1 MKQYSTEQLQESAQ
15 RTANVYA
22 EIANRTMGSK
32 LPIPVFLEFNLQ
44 NTTPKAAG
52 CATTTMQVNIN
63 MILFEDNVDHILN
76 DTIPHE
82 IAHLVQFDKFNHR
95 GADTQGHGIEW
106 QEITRRFGKT
116 PQKFHTLD
124 TARSVEHFKTMKK
137 TKKSTKGKA

>member
-1 MKQYSTEQLQESAQ
+1 MTTYSIEQLKESAQ

-32 LPIPVFLEFNLQ
+32 LPIPVFLEFDLQ
-44 NTTPKAAG
+44 NTAPKAAG
-52 CATTTMQVNIN
+52 CATTTMQVNLN
-63 MILFEDNVDHILN
+63 MILFEDNVEYILN

-106 QEITRRFGKT
+106 QEISRRFGKT
-116 PQKFHTLD
+116 PHKFHTLD
-124 TARSVEHFKTMKK
+124 TARSIEHFKAQKK
-137 TKKSTKGKA
+137 AKKPTKGKA